1 MSKTPNPTEAT
12 ALREAAL
19 GRSPLGGKK
28 TATTTVRMTDD
39 MKLDLDRAAHEL
51 SMSTSEYVERL
62 LAVALYGIDHVL
74 KSERMR
80 TEMVCGLFANTERKG
95 TP

>member
-1 MSKTPNPTEAT
+1 MSKTPNPTETA

-19 GRSPLGGKK
+19 GRSPMGGKK

-80 TEMVCGLFANTERKG
+80 TEMVCGLFANPERKG